1 MLKIFKRWLPAV
13 FAGLLAFAYYHY
25 TGQQQVQQ
33 ASLAHAVKVGSL
45 NADSALIAEAA
56 NTAVPPFGL
65 LSGKL
70 VFTLGLFFTGLAVV
84 WFVMRFVV
92 PVLPRWATGHGY
104 ERGGPSGQIGY
115 AETFA
120 AIGPEKR
127 LRTFNLIWLGLLGYF
142 VLCALAACLVS

>member
-1 MLKIFKRWLPAV
+1 MFKTLKRWLPGL
-13 FAGLLAFAYYHY
+13 FATLLAFGYYQY
-25 TGQQQVQQ
+25 TAQQ
-33 ASLAHAVKVGSL
+33 AAVQATLNHAVKVGAI
-45 NADSALIAEAA
+45 NADSPAIADVA

-104 ERGGPSGQIGY
+104 ERGGPGGQLGY

-120 AIGPEKR
+120 ALGPARR